1 MFSLDTYYG
10 YATGIYANTV
20 FENDLGNPVRNTLAN
35 VAGVV
40 LDGVLADWSANTTRV
55 REDYYANP
63 WRYKHAPDAVHTS
76 DAGYEKLR
84 EVSLSYDFDKAILD
98 NKH

>member
-40 LDGVLADWSANTTRV
+40 LDGVLAD
-55 REDYYANP
+55 
-63 WRYKHAPDAVHTS
+63 
-76 DAGYEKLR
+76 
-84 EVSLSYDFDKAILD
+84 
-98 NKH
+98 